1 MAKLLV
7 VIDVPDNEADD
18 FLEEVRSH
26 LWWATVTEVDLSA
39 DDLDWAHEAMDEC
52 YIEGDEIGRRHK
64 LTEAAAQ
71 LRGDA

>member
-39 DDLDWAHEAMDEC
+39 DELSRISQMHNAVSPE
-52 YIEGDEIGRRHK
+52 RRT
-64 LTEAAAQ
+64 LREAAAQ
-71 LRGDA
+71 MRGETSDEQ